1 MEKLQM
7 IIGSVLTGK
16 GEKTMNKLTIIGN
29 LTNDPEP
36 RTTPTGAFVCNFSI
50 AVNRRK
56 KVQNQPDADF
66 FRISAWGP
74 MGENCAK
81 YLAKGRKVC
90 VVGPVSVS
98 TDTGQDGNVHA
109 GMDVTAE
116 DVEFLSPRES

>member
-1 MEKLQM
+1 
-7 IIGSVLTGK
+7 
-16 GEKTMNKLTIIGN
+16 MNKLTIIGN

-36 RTTPTGAFVCNFSI
+36 RTTPDAKFVCNFSI

-90 VVGPVSVS
+90 VIGSVSVHAYQK
-98 TDTGQDGNVHA
+98 QDGTA
-109 GMDVTAE
+109 GASMEVFAE
-116 DVEFLSPRES
+116 DVEFLGGREE